1 MSEKANKKSADSVT
15 ADPIKDAPVDPAAR
29 ALRVDAL
36 SRNHILMAMGVS
48 LVPLPVV
55 DILGAMAV
63 QLDLIRKLSAEYG
76 VPFKEDRGKAI
87 LTSLLGGM
95 LPMAAGEA
103 AVSLLKFIPLVG
115 STFSVATMP
124 IVFGASTY
132 AVGKVFV
139 QHYESGGTILDFDAS
154 KMKKVFLEEFCAGK
168 RAATDLNAKKEATG

>member
-1 MSEKANKKSADSVT
+1 MSEKGNKKPS
-15 ADPIKDAPVDPAAR
+15 DPVADAPVTSADPVERAR
-29 ALRVDAL
+29 RVEVL
-36 SRNHILMAMGVS
+36 SRNHILMAMGVA

-63 QLDLIRKLSAEYG
+63 QLDLIKKLSAEYG

-87 LTSLLGGM
+87 LTSLLGGIA
-95 LPMAAGEA
+95 PMAVGEA

-115 STFSVATMP
+115 TTFSVATMP

-132 AVGKVFV
+132 AVGKVFA
-139 QHYESGGTILDFDAS
+139 QHYEAGGTILDFDAC

-168 RAATDLNAKKEATG
+168 KAATDLHAKKEAAS